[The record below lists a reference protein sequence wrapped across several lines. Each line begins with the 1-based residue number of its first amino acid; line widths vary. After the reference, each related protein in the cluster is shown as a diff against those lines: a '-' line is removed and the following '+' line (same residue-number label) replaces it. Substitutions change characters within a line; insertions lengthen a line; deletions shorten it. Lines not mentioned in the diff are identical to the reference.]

1 MTSLFNFL
9 LRVGHFPLNWKLATV
24 ILIKKPGKDKSNP
37 DSYRPISL
45 LTSLSKIFEKVI
57 HTRLQNFLN
66 SADVIPKFQFE
77 FRSNHSTVQQLF
89 RITEQ

>member
-9 LRVGHFPLNWKLATV
+9 LHVGHFPLNWKLAIV

-45 LTSLSKIFEKVI
+45 LTSLSKMFEKI
-57 HTRLQNFLN
+57 FHTELQKYLN
-66 SADVIPKFQFE
+66 STDVISKFKFG
-77 FRSNHSTVQQLF
+77 FRSNHSTV
-89 RITEQ
+89 